1 MTAQKSAKKY
11 FEGVGRRKNA
21 VARVRVTEGGKDS
34 KVTINEQEAK
44 DFLDTEELQDIVT
57 SPLRATGVE
66 GGVDVSVKI
75 RGGGIKGQAEAIRLG
90 LARALVKYNGDF
102 HQALRD
108 LDYLRRDPRQKERKK
123 AGLKKARRAPQ
134 WQKR

>member
-1 MTAQKSAKKY
+1 MTAKKTAKKY

-21 VARVRVTEGGKDS
+21 IARVRITEGEKANQIIINDQDS
-34 KVTINEQEAK
+34 K
-44 DFLDTEELQDIVT
+44 DFLDTEELLDIVT
-57 SPLRATGVE
+57 SPLRATGIEE
-66 GGVDVSVKI
+66 GVNISVKV
-75 RGGGIKGQAEAIRLG
+75 RGGGIRGQAEAIRLG
-90 LARALVKYNGDF
+90 IARALVKYNADF
-102 HQALRD
+102 HQILRD